1 MWDRGRGSRS
11 IDRFESGAWRRGA
24 LLFHFI
30 PERNEARAQ
39 FRPRCIFS
47 PVARAHDQVDTRQ
60 LMLVQSERLADDAAD
75 TVAFDTAAGGTN
87 RNGKTET
94 RPTLVVQE
102 RGHTKESIAKPAPAS
117 VGRIK
122 VRLATQPPLRG
133 KSKPCWGRAVAGQG
147 GIVLSISVLA
157 MGTPQR
163 RVSNQGPHSPGCP
176 AACIQ
181 RADTAARRRRKSR
194 MCPPARRAAGNA
206 QPSTQREGHNT
217 RPERVTARNKRRGF
231 CHALWD
237 ELSTALGA
245 AACQNGAAILSSHT
259 CTEPVRARPPHFARL
274 IGALHCMD
282 SVYGPSVS
290 KRAARLSR

>member
-1 MWDRGRGSRS
+1 MWDRGAGSRS

-30 PERNEARAQ
+30 PERDEARVQ
-39 FRPRCIFS
+39 FRFRCIFS

-60 LMLVQSERLADDAAD
+60 LMLVQPERLADDPAD
-75 TVAFDTAAGGTN
+75 TVALDTAAGGTN

-102 RGHTKESIAKPAPAS
+102 RSHTKESIAKASPAS

-147 GIVLSISVLA
+147 AIVLSTSVLS
-157 MGTPQR
+157 MGTPQPR
-163 RVSNQGPHSPGCP
+163 ASNRGSHSPGRP

-181 RADTAARRRRKSR
+181 RADTAARCRHKSR
-194 MCPPARRAAGNA
+194 VCPRTRRVAGSA
-206 QPSTQREGHNT
+206 QPSTQREVHNT
-217 RPERVTARNKRRGF
+217 QPERVTARNKRRGF